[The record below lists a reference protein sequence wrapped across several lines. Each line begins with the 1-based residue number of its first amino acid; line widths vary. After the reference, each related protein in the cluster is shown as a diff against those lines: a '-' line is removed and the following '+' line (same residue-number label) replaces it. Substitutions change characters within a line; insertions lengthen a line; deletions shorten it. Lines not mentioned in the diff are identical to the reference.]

1 MDTPGSS
8 QPRKKRDPELN
19 KRNQKL
25 YRLRKYASVNGI
37 EEVRALHRQRYV
49 ERMARMKANGEYEA
63 FKKKKSQETMQ
74 RYYAMS
80 EEQRSEIKRR
90 NAQAQKNWMQKM
102 KEEGTFKAYKK
113 RVNVQRRQ
121 RMAEKKRLLGEEGWR
136 ALQKQRY
143 EQRVES
149 RRNQRLAE
157 HLERPFPLPWLPL
170 DWAESEPEEEDPVQT
185 LRTNALQQLDQYL

>member
-102 KEEGTFKAYKK
+102 KEEGTFKAYKE